1 MSSTIH
7 ISVEHNLMSGT
18 VHIGVEH
25 DSTSSTIHIGM
36 NTTKLHASS
45 KPRVP
50 AQRNEK
56 PLRQPLMALNMPNNG
71 LGRVLRAI
79 YTHFIQRSQV
89 TLWCIL
95 SNSENIAS
103 HSHWLE
109 RRSTCRYETP
119 SHSVE
124 QKRSN
129 TGRGWYSDQAGMI
142 KTFFNGR
149 IGLKLYYGAVFFRPL
164 IW

>member
-1 MSSTIH
+1 LFGTNLFWTTPKYNSMSSTIH

-89 TLWCIL
+89 HSILTLKIL
-95 SNSENIAS
+95 LHTHTDLSAGAPVGTKPPHIQWN
-103 HSHWLE
+103 
-109 RRSTCRYETP
+109 RRGATP
-119 SHSVE
+119 DVV
-124 QKRSN
+124 
-129 TGRGWYSDQAGMI
+129 DI
-142 KTFFNGR
+142 L
-149 IGLKLYYGAVFFRPL
+149 IRPV
-164 IW
+164 

>member
-56 PLRQPLMALNMPNNG
+56 SLRQPLMALNMPNNG
-71 LGRVLRAI
+71 LGPVLRAI
-79 YTHFIQRSQV
+79 YTHFIQMSQV
-89 TLWCIL
+89 HSILTLKTLFHTHTYLSAGAPASTQPPFIQWNRRGATPDAVDIL
-95 SNSENIAS
+95 I
-103 HSHWLE
+103 
-109 RRSTCRYETP
+109 RY
-119 SHSVE
+119 
-124 QKRSN
+124 
-129 TGRGWYSDQAGMI
+129 DQNL
-142 KTFFNGR
+142 FQ
-149 IGLKLYYGAVFFRPL
+149 
-164 IW
+164 W